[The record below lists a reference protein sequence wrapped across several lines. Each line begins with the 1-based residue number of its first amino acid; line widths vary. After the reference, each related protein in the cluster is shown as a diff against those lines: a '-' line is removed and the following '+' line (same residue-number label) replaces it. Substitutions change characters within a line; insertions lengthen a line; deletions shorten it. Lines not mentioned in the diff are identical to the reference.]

1 MCFVVSD
8 FLGGIT
14 DDGKSGILVLLGLS
28 AAFDTVVHKLLLSDL
43 RSVNIVGGA
52 LQYLDSYIKE
62 RTYCAQVGSAFS
74 STETLTR
81 GVPQGRVLGPMLFC
95 IYTIG

>member
-1 MCFVVSD
+1 MCSVVSD
-8 FLGGIT
+8 YLEIM

-28 AAFDTVVHKLLLSDL
+28 AAFDTVVHELLLNDL
-43 RSVNIVGGA
+43 RSNNIVGGA

-62 RTYCAQVGSAFS
+62 RTYCVQVGSSFS

-81 GVPQGRVLGPMLFC
+81 GVPEGSVLGPVLFC